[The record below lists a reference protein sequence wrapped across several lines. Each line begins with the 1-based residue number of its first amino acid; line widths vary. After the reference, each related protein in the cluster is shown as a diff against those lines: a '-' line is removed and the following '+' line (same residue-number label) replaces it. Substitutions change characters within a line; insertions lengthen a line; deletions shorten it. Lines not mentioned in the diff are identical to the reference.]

1 MTPAESLGDDLESPA
16 SPELLPT
23 PTRKKPGRKPKQ
35 KRLVSRPKPQPKPAE
50 AAVGAGTEATGDV
63 LNDAGG
69 EIKESAFFNI
79 PQEIRNRIYRHL
91 LVSRNP
97 IQVKQLWTEP
107 ARQKARRMPRRRGA
121 APEKLFNEETDMGID
136 PRILCV
142 SKQAYLEGS
151 RILYSENTFHY
162 MLRDPKCRA
171 RAHTSLSPTGPNQI
185 NFAKYC
191 HLFRHI
197 SIELEPN
204 RTDHD
209 HERLLERSLECLA
222 RADGSS
228 SPSSSRANS
237 PASRIFLDTL
247 TLTITPVKPVKIPLG
262 NMPGGR
268 SRIPTAIKFFSRNSV
283 ADRLLRRINTR
294 SIRFNIH
301 VEPHREDEDS
311 DDESD
316 DDDLGLD
323 GSGIVRIDGTNN
335 LRHLETT
342 IDLRFSPRYMN
353 QAADVPKVIRV
364 YPDEFWQADRHILAK
379 RAMVG
384 QRAEYA
390 LAELHSRLWEAWMNP
405 DQAVRDGLW
414 EDHGV
419 AEQRRRINRAK
430 HQVKFDC
437 DALLFQKRRK
447 KKTKTVKKGKE
458 SLIISIGRHGGA
470 IRAFRAN

>member
-142 SKQAYLEGS
+142 SKQAYHEGS

-162 MLRDPKCRA
+162 MLRDPKSRA
-171 RAHTSLSPTGPNQI
+171 RAHTSLSATGPNQI

-191 HLFRHI
+191 HLFRHM

-204 RTDHD
+204 RTDDD
-209 HERLLERSLECLA
+209 HERLLWRSLECLA
-222 RADGSS
+222 PADGFS

-247 TLTITPVKPVKIPLG
+247 TLTITPVK
-262 NMPGGR
+262 MPGGR
-268 SRIPTAIKFFSRNSV
+268 SRERNIPTAIDFFRRKSF

-294 SIRFNIH
+294 SLRFNIH
-301 VEPHREDEDS
+301 VEPPGEDEDS

-316 DDDLGLD
+316 DDDDDLGLD
-323 GSGIVRIDGTNN
+323 GSAIVRIDGTNN

-353 QAADVPKVIRV
+353 QAAENVPEVIRV
-364 YPDEFWQADRHILAK
+364 YPDEFWDVDHHILAK

-390 LAELHSRLWEAWMNP
+390 LAELHSRLWEAWKNP

-437 DALLFQKRRK
+437 DALLFQKRKK
-447 KKTKTVKKGKE
+447 KKTKAVKKGKE